1 MNVLPSQLGLRCFKS
16 ILNSLEAGSGPS
28 IRAGLPRKLAVA
40 PVLANRCPRAAAAAA
55 AALPALP
62 VHDKGQDAAL
72 DIIVDAGELRYI
84 LYVFACQ
91 ERCTH
96 ERTSSIV
103 CRLSSLLS

>member
-1 MNVLPSQLGLRCFKS
+1 MSCQASSDFAASKAFSAALKLAL
-16 ILNSLEAGSGPS
+16 APS